1 MRAHTHTHTHT
12 RMLTHAQE
20 VDRACKDYK
29 DRLEKSTAEL
39 TCMKESKRQLKVCVC
54 VCVSVCECV

>member
-54 VCVSVCECV
+54 VCV